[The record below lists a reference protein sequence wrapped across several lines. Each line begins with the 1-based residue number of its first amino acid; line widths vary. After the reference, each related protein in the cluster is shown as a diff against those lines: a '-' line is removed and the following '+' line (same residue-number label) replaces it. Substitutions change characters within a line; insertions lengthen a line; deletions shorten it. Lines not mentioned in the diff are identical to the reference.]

1 MSTLQDM
8 ADKLADDVLA
18 AEAELGDDRF
28 YEKVA
33 KVLMAASPTFQEAY
47 MTSIRVRLAERRGR
61 EFLNQA
67 LAAKRGEIEPLAQI
81 RLGAIRKQPP
91 APRLAIEGRQQHE
104 GDPGGRQDALP
115 RLAARTVRVHER
127 GDVGDFVAHQVVVDH
142 HHVHAEALGFRQR
155 LHARGA
161 AIDRNQ
167 QRRPLVGEAAH
178 GFDIGTVAF
187 EDAIRNMDQRI
198 ESAVTQMPGQQR
210 RRGR

>member
-67 LAAKRGEIEPLAQI
+67 LAAKRGEIVEDVADEEPI
-81 RLGAIRKQPP
+81 I
-91 APRLAIEGRQQHE
+91 
-104 GDPGGRQDALP
+104 
-115 RLAARTVRVHER
+115 
-127 GDVGDFVAHQVVVDH
+127 DVGSGH
-142 HHVHAEALGFRQR
+142 
-155 LHARGA
+155 
-161 AIDRNQ
+161 
-167 QRRPLVGEAAH
+167 
-178 GFDIGTVAF
+178 
-187 EDAIRNMDQRI
+187 
-198 ESAVTQMPGQQR
+198 
-210 RRGR
+210 